1 MKNNKHG
8 FTLIE
13 IVVAITVLLAG
24 IIPVVN
30 GIMFMLQR
38 YNIDDKAIALVA
50 DIDNCVYNSWDTK
63 TIQVT
68 KKITKGQKFSGG
80 SKNIYSIMRPD
91 ENSKF
96 SAQQSNSDVLDIK
109 DTKLVLTTV
118 GVSQHYS
125 LPNDTQAVAFC
136 YKLQENT
143 DKK

>member
-1 MKNNKHG
+1 MENNKHG

-80 SKNIYSIMRPD
+80 SKNIYSIMLPD